1 MSSNNLMFDGRA
13 GPAGL
18 NLSEIT
24 PASRVP
30 PRDFNKRRRR
40 DPFSR
45 DDRR

>member
-1 MSSNNLMFDGRA
+1 
-13 GPAGL
+13 L
-18 NLSEIT
+18 NLSE